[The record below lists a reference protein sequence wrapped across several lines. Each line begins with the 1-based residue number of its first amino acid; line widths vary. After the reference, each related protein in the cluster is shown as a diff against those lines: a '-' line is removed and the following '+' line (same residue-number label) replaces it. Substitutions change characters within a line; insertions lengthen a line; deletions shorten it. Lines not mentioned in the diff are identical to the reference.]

1 VNGAQNGVLSGFEAF
16 KRIARINLISGLL
29 NFPAVIGGAFF
40 FGLSGMI
47 WGMILAQAAGCLL
60 NYYALRRVAAQN
72 GVAISYAS
80 VGTEASVIWNF
91 SIPAVLGSLLIAPV
105 TWACASMLVRK
116 NDGLNQM
123 GAYNAANQWFNA
135 LMWLPYML
143 GGVTLPMLAER
154 FGAGDGVRSAKLLM
168 ASIKINAAIT
178 FPLVLV
184 GCLLSPLIMAAYG
197 KDFRSEWPTLVA
209 TLLTATLL
217 ALQIPV
223 GYALAASGRMWVG
236 FFMNVGWSMV
246 FLVSTHLLL
255 VWGSLGLASARLLAY
270 LFQAVCAFVFAWV
283 AIRGMGIAN
292 NCSETVAADSLAPA
306 QTEIENLAARSI
318 RQNV

>member
-1 VNGAQNGVLSGFEAF
+1 VGSISSRALALIAAILAARILGKASYGEMGVIQSTIGMFGTLAGFGMGTTATKFVAEFRVNDPARAGRIIGLSSLVSWGMSGLLAIVLIAISPWLCQRTLAAPQLTGCLKVSALLLLLNGVNGAQNGVLSGFEAF

-47 WGMILAQAAGCLL
+47 WVMILAQAAGCLL

-154 FGAGDGVRSAKLLM
+154 FGAGDECAHGRVSARNRVGRRRRSRGPAPRSA
-168 ASIKINAAIT
+168 SRT
-178 FPLVLV
+178 F
-184 GCLLSPLIMAAYG
+184 
-197 KDFRSEWPTLVA
+197 R
-209 TLLTATLL
+209 
-217 ALQIPV
+217 
-223 GYALAASGRMWVG
+223 GR
-236 FFMNVGWSMV
+236 
-246 FLVSTHLLL
+246 
-255 VWGSLGLASARLLAY
+255 
-270 LFQAVCAFVFAWV
+270 FA
-283 AIRGMGIAN
+283 
-292 NCSETVAADSLAPA
+292 
-306 QTEIENLAARSI
+306 
-318 RQNV
+318 